1 MNNRLRDR
9 RSNRLAAAMALALL
23 ARPAFAQQLTAP
35 PLQLSLQTG
44 RLSAALRIHV
54 REFRFEGNTVFTS
67 AELSRLVEPY
77 TGRDISSEELEE
89 ARRLVTLYYVNHG
102 YINSGALIPEQDTG
116 DGIITIRIVEG
127 VLSSVRVSGNRWLRE
142 SFIEGKLRRWRDTP
156 VNMDRLREGL
166 QLLRQDPNVSQVN
179 AELKPGVLPGQ
190 SLLDVRVQDQNPF
203 RVGIQVDNDR
213 PASVGADEVLFL
225 AGDRNLTGHGDPLD
239 ITYGIAE
246 GGNHGFKFSDFN
258 NESGS
263 YRIPLTAY
271 DTTLRVYGSKNDFA
285 IVEEPVSQTN
295 VRSESYSAG
304 ATLRQPFYQT
314 ANRELALAVTFERRY
329 SKSTVSGLPFTGMP
343 GAPDGVNEVSA
354 LRVAQEWVDRNL
366 NQVVALRSTFSVGLD
381 AFGIT
386 DEDPDRNGKFFSWL
400 GQAQYVRRLFDTP
413 NQIVIHADGQWSPH
427 PLLSLEQFTLG
438 GPDTVRGY
446 RVNQVVSD
454 EGVDSSAELRLPVVF
469 NARGDAMLQFAPF
482 IDFGNAWN
490 VDNSPMHPATIWS
503 AGVGLLFTP
512 NKHVNAQI
520 YWGHPFREVATPNT
534 DLQDLGLYFKLNVEG
549 F

>member
-1 MNNRLRDR
+1 M
-9 RSNRLAAAMALALL
+9 RSNPFVAAMVLALL
-23 ARPAFAQQLTAP
+23 AGPAFAQQLTAP
-35 PLQLSLQTG
+35 PLQLPLQAG

-89 ARRLVTLYYVNHG
+89 ARRVVTLYYVNHG
-102 YINSGALIPEQDTG
+102 YINSGALIPEQDTSE
-116 DGIITIRIVEG
+116 GIITIRIVEG
-127 VLSSVRVSGNRWLRE
+127 VLSGVRVSGNRWLRE
-142 SFIEGKLRRWRDTP
+142 SFIEGKLRRWGDTP

-179 AELKPGVLPGQ
+179 AELKPGALPGQ

-203 RVGIQVDNDR
+203 RAGIQVDNDR

-225 AGDRNLTGHGDPLD
+225 AGDHNLTGHGDPLD

-304 ATLRQPFYQT
+304 VTLRQPFYQT

-354 LRVAQEWVDRNL
+354 LRIAQEWVDRNQ

-400 GQAQYVRRLFDTP
+400 GQVQYVRRLFDTP
-413 NQIVIHADGQWSPH
+413 NQIVVHADGQWSPR

-454 EGVDSSAELRLPVVF
+454 EGVDGSIELRLPVVF
-469 NARGDAMLQFAPF
+469 NARGDAVLQVAPF
-482 IDFGNAWN
+482 IDFGHAWN
-490 VDNSPMHPATIWS
+490 VDNAPVQPQTIWS
-503 AGVGLLFTP
+503 AGVGLLLTP